1 MHPAKISKGNGRG
14 LPRVTGIFAGF
25 SFYSKGSVE
34 KAMRVKK
41 LDDSGHK
48 LMQGNEACAVAA
60 LAADCRFMA
69 GYPITPATEIPEYL
83 SSKMFEA
90 GGVFMQ
96 MEDELASINAVIGA
110 SWGGARAMTATSGPG
125 FTLMLEAIGYAAATE
140 TPLVVINVMRGGPA
154 TGQPTCTAQDAVMQ
168 ARYGGHGDYEIIALT
183 PSSVQEAFD
192 FTLRAFNL
200 ADKYRVPVFVLSDE
214 TVGHTR
220 EKLVIPETVEIFD
233 DKYEGI
239 CHEYFKPD
247 EKGIPPRIR
256 FFEGHNVLVDGQ
268 LHDER
273 GVRQGTD
280 AKICSAAIRRYC
292 SKIRDNIDDITS
304 VERFYLD
311 GAETVIVAYGSVSRS
326 ALSAVNRARAEGLSV
341 GMLKLNTVWP
351 VPEKEIRE
359 ACAGAKRVIVP
370 EMNVGQYLREVQRV
384 VGMDKVTGFSS
395 IGGAFPH
402 PSAIYSKIVEVK

>member
-1 MHPAKISKGNGRG
+1 
-14 LPRVTGIFAGF
+14 
-25 SFYSKGSVE
+25 
-34 KAMRVKK
+34 MRVKK

-48 LMQGNEACAVAA
+48 LMQGNEACAAA
-60 LAADCRFMA
+60 AIAADCRFMA

-168 ARYGGHGDYEIIALT
+168 ARYGGHGDFEIIALT

-280 AKICSAAIRRYC
+280 AKICSAAIHRYC
-292 SKIRDNIDDITS
+292 SKILDNIDDITS

-311 GAETVIVAYGSVSRS
+311 DAETVIVAYGSVSRS
-326 ALSAVNRARAEGLSV
+326 ALSAVNRARAEGLRV

-370 EMNVGQYLREVQRV
+370 EMNVGQYIREVQRV
-384 VGMDKVTGFSS
+384 VGMDKVVGFSS

-402 PSAIYSKIVEVK
+402 PSAIYSKIVEVE

>member
-1 MHPAKISKGNGRG
+1 
-14 LPRVTGIFAGF
+14 
-25 SFYSKGSVE
+25 
-34 KAMRVKK
+34 MRLKK
-41 LDDSGHK
+41 LTDCGSK
-48 LMQGNEACAVAA
+48 LMQGNEACAAAA
-60 LAADCRFMA
+60 LAADCKFMA

-83 SSKMFEA
+83 SSKMFAA

-96 MEDELASINAVIGA
+96 MEDELASINACIGA

-125 FTLMLEAIGYAAATE
+125 FTLMLEGIGYAACTE
-140 TPLVVINVMRGGPA
+140 TPLVIINVMRGGPA

-192 FTLRAFNL
+192 FTVRAFNL

-220 EKLVIPETVEIFD
+220 EKLIIPEEVEIFD
-233 DKYEGI
+233 DRFEGK
-239 CHEYFKPD
+239 CSEYFKPD
-247 EKGIPPRIR
+247 DKGIPPRIR
-256 FFEGHNVLVDGQ
+256 FFEGHGVLVDGQ

-280 AKICSAAIRRYC
+280 AEICSRAIHRYC
-292 SKIRDNIDDITS
+292 SKILDNIDDITS

-311 GAETVIVAYGSVSRS
+311 DAETVLVAYGSVSRS
-326 ALSAVNRARAEGLSV
+326 ALSAVNRARGEGIKV
-341 GMLKLNTVWP
+341 GLLKLNTVWP

-359 ACAGAKRVIVP
+359 ACAGVKRVIVP

-384 VGMDKVTGFSS
+384 AGYDKVEGFSS

-402 PSAIYSKIVEVK
+402 PNSIYSKIVEEK